1 MTIEAMMGDRAVQ
14 ALGWTLLHFL
24 WQGALVAA
32 MLAVADALVAR
43 RSAELRYAL
52 AVSALALMIAL
63 PVLTF
68 AGLVQETGTAGMA
81 GTPTPTPVAQEAGM
95 TMIVW
100 AAQEVVGH
108 DLRDRLARALPW
120 LVAAWGVGVL
130 LLSVRVVGGWAVA
143 TRLAR
148 SGRPATTSGLE
159 RSLARLCGVMRISR
173 PVRLLES
180 VRVEV
185 PTLVGWLR
193 PAILFPAAT
202 LVGLTPAQLEVV
214 LAHEL
219 AHVRR
224 LDYLVNLLQ
233 TAVETLLFYHPAVW
247 WVSQKVRAER
257 EHCCDDAAVAACGDA
272 VAYARALTELEGLRV
287 GAAGLAMAADGGSLL
302 SRVGRLVGGPSA
314 RTPRASRALG
324 GILAVLAVPALLAGL
339 GLVAAKAQ
347 TAQDAVQP
355 AEPAEPTSPEPS
367 EALPAPPAPPE
378 PAEAPAAEAEL
389 TIEQVLELAQSGVTP
404 EYLDDMSAAG
414 YPALSWRKLVELR
427 SHGVGP
433 EFVRGMAAAGYSG
446 LTPERLVELRSQGVD
461 PEFVKALRQQGLDKL
476 SLSELIDL
484 RSQGV
489 GPEFVQELKDA
500 GYRDL
505 SAHTLVSLRS
515 QGVTGEYAREL
526 KALGYEGLSTTK
538 LISLRS
544 QGITPEYV
552 RELKDLG
559 YASLSVPTL
568 IGLRS
573 QGVTPEYVRE
583 LKQAG
588 YGGLSAGMLIELRS
602 RGVTPEFVQE
612 LKDAGWGDLEPED
625 LIELRSQGVSGDL
638 LRRLRRD
645 PRPNPQPR
653 RR

>member
-1 MTIEAMMGDRAVQ
+1 MTIEAMMGYRAVQ
-14 ALGWTLLHFL
+14 ALGWTLLHVL

-32 MLAVADALVAR
+32 MLAVADAFVAR
-43 RSAELRYAL
+43 RSAGLRYAL

-68 AGLVQETGTAGMA
+68 AGLVQEPGTAGIA
-81 GTPTPTPVAQEAGM
+81 GTPTATPVAQEAGM
-95 TMIVW
+95 TMVAW

-120 LVAAWGVGVL
+120 LVAAWGLGVL

-193 PAILFPAAT
+193 PVILFPVAT

-247 WVSQKVRAER
+247 WVSQKVRVER

-302 SRVGRLVGGPSA
+302 GRVARLVGGPSA

-324 GILAVLAVPALLAGL
+324 GILAVLAVPAVLAGS
-339 GLVAAKAQ
+339 GLLAAKAQ

-355 AEPAEPTSPEPS
+355 AEPAEPT
-367 EALPAPPAPPE
+367 APE
-378 PAEAPAAEAEL
+378 PAEALPSLPAEVPAAETEL
-389 TIEQVLELAQSGVTP
+389 TIEQVLDLARSGVTP
-404 EYLDDMSAAG
+404 EYLDDMAAAG

-427 SHGVGP
+427 SHGVDP
-433 EFVRGMAAAGYSG
+433 EFVRGMAAEGYSG
-446 LTPERLVELRSQGVD
+446 LTPERLVELRSHGVG
-461 PEFVKALRQQGLDKL
+461 PEFVKELREQGLEKL
-476 SLSELIDL
+476 SLSELVDL

-505 SAHTLVSLRS
+505 PAHTLVSLRS
-515 QGVTGEYAREL
+515 QGVTGEYAKEL

-538 LISLRS
+538 LIGLRS

-559 YASLSVPTL
+559 YASLSVPML
-568 IGLRS
+568 LGLRS

-583 LKQAG
+583 LKEAG
-588 YGGLSAGMLIELRS
+588 YSGLPAAMLIELRS
-602 RGVTPEFVQE
+602 QGVTPEFVQE
-612 LKDAGWGDLEPED
+612 LKDAGWGDLKAED
-625 LIELRSQGVSGDL
+625 LIELRSQGVNGDL
-638 LRRLRRD
+638 LRRLRRAPRSE
-645 PRPNPQPR
+645 PRPR
-653 RR
+653 RP